1 MYYPYD
7 YSRSAR
13 INCKALQRACQ
24 ADVCGK
30 QGDLKVERSN
40 CVGRRHGDRPGI
52 PLRRQIQTQLERGI
66 DTRQLFVRDGA
77 APPQQA

>member
-13 INCKALQRACQ
+13 INCKTLQRACQ

-30 QGDLKVERSN
+30 GAARDPR
-40 CVGRRHGDRPGI
+40 DRPGI